1 MLKSYNKYINL
12 NHITEKWCSM
22 SRKRSKIKDIIG
34 KAINSVNNKEEYI
47 ITYVDRSRD
56 QGNRLLQLSTKDVI
70 AVSNWAITLS
80 DNETIIPIHRIVEIK
95 TVDGEV
101 LWKKVISNGR

>member
-1 MLKSYNKYINL
+1 
-12 NHITEKWCSM
+12 M

-34 KAINSVNNKEEYI
+34 KAINSVDNKEEYI

-101 LWKKVISNGR
+101 LWKKVIRNGR